1 MMKLSFDRLAN
12 GLAST
17 FRNTINK
24 LMGEIEENFTET
36 VGDLN
41 KAKADASAAV
51 AKADEAKVQAE
62 SVQAQ
67 FNQVVIEG
75 DSSVE
80 AAQARVDAK
89 NVAQPTLKA
98 RLDKDYNEVT
108 AQLAH
113 IASENET
120 YSAKQVKAMAA
131 LMNKLA
137 NNQSIR
143 GVCQGDS
150 LTNGQDTESADR
162 RPYTADTTYVEGAS
176 TDTPVG
182 AYTYPEVLRSTLNEM
197 GKPTTI
203 LKRGRNGDTAQ
214 SSYNRWT
221 TNPNADFHI
230 IQLGTNDTW
239 LENDILI
246 NIEHYYKLVKRI
258 LDWGSAVIIFTPPK
272 KRGYSN
278 WQGTYGALLKE
289 LGKRFC
295 IPVIDT
301 TMFFDGYYTDE
312 ILQSDGVHFNGK
324 GYYILGAKAASVLTG
339 ISTLTNPFKLKSHRH
354 LTVDPNYNHWAV
366 KGNVSFGND
375 SASPFGAGITGQGI
389 NAVLGANSQISLGFY
404 ADEDD
409 LLLIPQFATSGGAQ
423 CFIELNYRAESPLPM
438 TALTTGETE
447 QSNLEKPP
455 NKIYYQVNQS
465 QKLDHA
471 FMSDLEFNALR
482 ITSRGYNSIQIK
494 NNTSNGNV
502 WFYGFFVISMS
513 EYLTNRLIKSRG
525 DNVRVG
531 DSSKASLDLVAK
543 DCIFISA
550 LLAPNTNAP
559 RDIGAHWAK
568 WQKGFFNGFISTG
581 AFTTA
586 NRPNYTDYQPGAMIF
601 DTTLNKPIWRNA
613 SNNGW
618 VDANGNNV

>member
-1 MMKLSFDRLAN
+1 MPVEKISHEESLFEGTEKLNASIEQSNDAIKEATTAKSTAN
-12 GLAST
+12 QAVST
-17 FRNTINK
+17 SQ
-24 LMGEIEENFTET
+24 E
-36 VGDLN
+36 
-41 KAKADASAAV
+41 AV
-51 AKADEAKVQAE
+51 TKAE

-67 FNQVVIEG
+67 FNAVVVEG
-75 DSSVE
+75 DSSP
-80 AAQARVDAK
+80 AADQARLDAE
-89 NVAQPTLKA
+89 NVLHPTLKA
-98 RLDKDYNEVT
+98 RADSDYNKVT
-108 AQLAH
+108 AQLAD

-182 AYTYPEVLRSTLNEM
+182 AYTYPEVLRSALNEM

-272 KRGYSN
+272 KRGYSH

-301 TMFFDGYYTDE
+301 TMFFDGYATSE
-312 ILQSDGVHFNGK
+312 IIQSDGVHFNGK
-324 GYYILGAKAASVLTG
+324 GYYVLGAKAASVLTG
-339 ISTLTNPFKLKSHRH
+339 TRTVTDPLSLKSGRH
-354 LTVDPNYNHWAV
+354 LIIDPNYNHWSR
-366 KGNVSFGND
+366 KGDISFIND
-375 SASPFGAGITGQGI
+375 TQSPIGSGDNKGQGI
-389 NAVLGANSQISLGFY
+389 AVRLGGQGQISFGFY
-404 ADEDD
+404 AEEDD
-409 LLLIPQFATSGGAQ
+409 LLLIPQFRVTSDAR
-423 CFIELNYRAESPLPM
+423 CSIELNYRAEAPYPVTSLVQ
-438 TALTTGETE
+438 GDSS
-447 QSNLEKPP
+447 QSTQEKPP
-455 NKIYYQVNQS
+455 NAIYYQKGENHI
-465 QKLDHA
+465 LDYPYTS
-471 FMSDLEFNALR
+471 MSNFIYDAVR
-482 ITSRGYNSIQIK
+482 VTSRGYNSVQIK
-494 NNTSNGNV
+494 NSEANGYV
-502 WFYGFFVISMS
+502 YFYGFIVVSMLDF
-513 EYLTNRLIKSRG
+513 LTDRLIKSRG

-531 DSSKASLDLVAK
+531 DSSKTSLDLVAK
-543 DCIFISA
+543 DYIFISA
-550 LLAPNTNAP
+550 LLAPNANAP
-559 RDIGAHWAK
+559 RDIGAHWSK
-568 WQKGFFNGFISTG
+568 WRKGFFNGFVSTG
-581 AFTTA
+581 AFTTT
-586 NRPNYTDYQPGAMIF
+586 NRPTYDDYQPGSMIF

-613 SNNGW
+613 DNNGW

>member
-1 MMKLSFDRLAN
+1 MPVEKISHEESLFEGTEKLNASIEQSNDAIKEATTAKSTAN
-12 GLAST
+12 QAVST
-17 FRNTINK
+17 SQ
-24 LMGEIEENFTET
+24 E
-36 VGDLN
+36 
-41 KAKADASAAV
+41 AV
-51 AKADEAKVQAE
+51 TKAE

-80 AAQARVDAK
+80 AAQARVDAE
-89 NVAQPTLKA
+89 NVSHPTLKA
-98 RLDKDYNEVT
+98 RADSDYNKVT

-182 AYTYPEVLRSTLNEM
+182 AYTYPEVLRSALNEM

-230 IQLGTNDTW
+230 IQLGTNDAW

-272 KRGYSN
+272 KREYSH
-278 WQGTYGALLKE
+278 WQGTYGEVLRE
-289 LGKRFC
+289 LGKRFS

-301 TMFFDGYYTDE
+301 TLFFDGYYTNE
-312 ILQSDGVHFNGK
+312 IFQTDGVHFNGK
-324 GYYILGAKAASVLTG
+324 GYYILGAKAAGLLTG
-339 ISTLTNPFKLKSHRH
+339 ITTLSDPYQVKSHRH
-354 LTVDPNYNHWAV
+354 LTVDPNYNHLAV
-366 KGNVSFGND
+366 KGNVSFGSD
-375 SASPFGAGITGQGI
+375 SASPFGAGITGRGI
-389 NAVLGANSQISLGFY
+389 NAILGANSQISLGFY

-409 LLLIPQFATSGGAQ
+409 LLLIPQFSTGGGAQ

-447 QSNLEKPP
+447 QSSLVKPP
-455 NKIYYQVNQS
+455 NKIYYQVDQG

-494 NNTSNGNV
+494 NNTSVGNI

-513 EYLTNRLIKSRG
+513 EYMTNRLIKSRG
-525 DNVRVG
+525 DGVTVG
-531 DSSKASLDLVAK
+531 DSSKTVLDIVAGEN
-543 DCIFISA
+543 IFIHG
-550 LLAPNTNAP
+550 LLAPNTSEP

-568 WQKGFFNGFISTG
+568 WRKGFFNGFVSTG
-581 AFTTA
+581 AFTTT
-586 NRPNYTDYQPGAMIF
+586 NRPTYDDYQPGSMIF

-613 SNNGW
+613 NNSGW